1 MSFIM
6 QILDKRKIYYF
17 EKRLPYANDF
27 CFGESVEHICKK
39 YRSNNDD
46 MHKIYTMQSF
56 GIT

>member
-1 MSFIM
+1 M

-17 EKRLPYANDF
+17 EKRLPYAHDF

-46 MHKIYTMQSF
+46 MHKIYTTQSF
-56 GIT
+56 GMT